1 MKKCKHSNVVMVLP
15 AKVREALYGEGDRFL
30 SMVYCSDCNKMFWQ
44 KKEGYVIDSTHQDSI
59 MDAWRRVRE
68 ANNGRANDHSQ

>member
-1 MKKCKHSNVVMVLP
+1 
-15 AKVREALYGEGDRFL
+15 
-30 SMVYCSDCNKMFWQ
+30 MVYCSDCNKMFWQ

-68 ANNGRANDHSQ
+68 ANKGRAK